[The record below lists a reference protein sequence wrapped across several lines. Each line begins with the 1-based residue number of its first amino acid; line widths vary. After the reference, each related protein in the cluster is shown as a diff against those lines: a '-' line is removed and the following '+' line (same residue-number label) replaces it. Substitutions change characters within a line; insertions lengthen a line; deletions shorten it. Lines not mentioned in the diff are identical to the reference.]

1 MEWRANRGCAL
12 EGDKMIIIY
21 DTLNNK
27 VVDNMG
33 TNQNF
38 PDGNIE
44 NLPVLPENQV
54 YIRIHDDS
62 DDVKAIQSAKEYN
75 LTVENGNLL
84 SVNIIKT
91 YKQEREEKEATEQY
105 QSKKLLDDTKDEFIS
120 KLEELVIELAKTPTN
135 NVSEE
140 LRALAEQRRE
150 ARSKS

>member
-27 VVDNMG
+27 VIDNMG

-62 DDVKAIQSAKEYN
+62 DDARTIQSAKEYN

-84 SVNIIKT
+84 SVNVIKT
-91 YKQEREEKEATEQY
+91 HKQEREEKEATEQY
-105 QSKKLLDDTKDEFIS
+105 QSKKLLNDTKDEFIS
-120 KLEELVIELAKTPTN
+120 KLEELVIELAKTPEN

-140 LRALAEQRRE
+140 LRTLAEQRRE

>member
-54 YIRIHDDS
+54 YIRIHDYS
-62 DDVKAIQSAKEYN
+62 DDAKAIQSAKEYN

-84 SVNIIKT
+84 SVNVIKT
-91 YKQEREEKEATEQY
+91 HKQEREEKEATEQY